1 MNRSRNKL
9 ENLVKALGRLKEA
22 AQMARDK
29 DDSIVRDGLIQRFE
43 FTYELVWKALKEYLE
58 ENGIFE
64 RNSPKTVFKEAYA
77 LGIITNEQTW
87 LSIINDRN
95 LTTHLYNEA
104 VAIEIAGRIISSYL
118 PEFEALTQKL
128 INKD

>member
-22 AQMARDK
+22 AQMAKDN

-64 RNSPKTVFKEAYA
+64 RNSPKMVFKEAYA

-87 LSIINDRN
+87 LSIIDDRN
-95 LTTHLYNEA
+95 LTTHIYNEA
-104 VAIEIAGRIISSYL
+104 VAVEIAGRIISSYL
-118 PEFEALTQKL
+118 PEFEALAQKL
-128 INKD
+128 MNEG